1 MGVELYYLDSEGDQE
16 YRGSASVTE
25 ANTKTVALIEQL
37 TGLTPVPMRAED
49 IDQMWIEYL
58 VSLSSG
64 VSEWQ
69 TVEVTDPADIQALLD
84 NAFTN
89 YLTGTDSNRYANG
102 ENYTV
107 DIYVV
112 METGE
117 QRNLRYL
124 QSDWPAEIVDK
135 YRPDGPSE
143 DALENGIATTAE
155 AVS

>member
-1 MGVELYYLDSEGDQE
+1 MVVHTSPP
-16 YRGSASVTE
+16 SPAS
-25 ANTKTVALIEQL
+25 
-37 TGLTPVPMRAED
+37 PVPVAVCRVSWASSVSAGV
-49 IDQMWIEYL
+49 QSQSSL
-58 VSLSSG
+58 V
-64 VSEWQ
+64 VVVDCWAW
-69 TVEVTDPADIQALLD
+69 VMQALLD

-89 YLTGTDSNRYANG
+89 YLTGANGYRYANG

-117 QRNLRYL
+117 QRNLQYL

>member
-1 MGVELYYLDSEGDQE
+1 MTG
-16 YRGSASVTE
+16 

-89 YLTGTDSNRYANG
+89 YLTGTDSNRYADR
-102 ENYTV
+102 EHYTV
-107 DIYVV
+107 DIYVA

-117 QRNLRYL
+117 QRYLQYL
-124 QSDWPAEIVDK
+124 QSDWPSEIVDK
-135 YRPDGPSE
+135 YRPDGADDNAP
-143 DALENGIATTAE
+143 ENGIATTAE

>member
-1 MGVELYYLDSEGDQE
+1 MQIGYQ
-16 YRGSASVTE
+16 
-25 ANTKTVALIEQL
+25 
-37 TGLTPVPMRAED
+37 
-49 IDQMWIEYL
+49 
-58 VSLSSG
+58 VSIG
-64 VSEWQ
+64 QDASEWR

-89 YLTGTDSNRYANG
+89 YLTGANGYRYANG

-107 DIYVV
+107 DIYVAL
-112 METGE
+112 ETGE

-124 QSDWPAEIVDK
+124 QSDWPSEIIDK
-135 YRPDGPSE
+135 YRPDGASE